1 MRPSPRSGR
10 YRPGAS
16 RCCELRVP
24 ALAGRGGRRQPL
36 CTEPGAEFRTWKWLP
51 TGNIASPTPSLIQF
65 QVWSPRTSFCISFL
79 LHQQNLYQ
87 ARTVLC
93 QPSKPNLNKT
103 GSVMHKGLSFRYLF
117 LNHFD
122 ISSWGWA
129 PWLSQFSTSVCAQFQ
144 CHLVQ
149 PNSRNRA
156 LPTSS

>member
-24 ALAGRGGRRQPL
+24 APGGARGVREASAAALYRVLSRIQDVEMAPKGDVV
-36 CTEPGAEFRTWKWLP
+36 
-51 TGNIASPTPSLIQF
+51 SPTPSLVRF

-79 LHQQNLYQ
+79 LHQQNVYQ

-103 GSVMHKGLSFRYLF
+103 GSVMHKGLSL
-117 LNHFD
+117 D
-122 ISSWGWA
+122 I
-129 PWLSQFSTSVCAQFQ
+129 FF
-144 CHLVQ
+144 
-149 PNSRNRA
+149 
-156 LPTSS
+156 